1 MPFQTS
7 ATLRNNMIGQYET
20 TIGTAPKL
28 QLRTGAQP
36 ADCAAADSGTLIAE
50 ITLPSDWLT
59 AASAGA
65 VSKNG
70 TWAGTAVATGTIA
83 HYRIKDSGGTTTHEQ
98 GNVGTSGTDIVL
110 DSNVVNSIGQNVTI
124 TGWTRTQGGA

>member
-20 TIGTAPKL
+20 TVGTAPKL

-98 GNVGTSGTDIVL
+98 GNVGTSGTDLVL